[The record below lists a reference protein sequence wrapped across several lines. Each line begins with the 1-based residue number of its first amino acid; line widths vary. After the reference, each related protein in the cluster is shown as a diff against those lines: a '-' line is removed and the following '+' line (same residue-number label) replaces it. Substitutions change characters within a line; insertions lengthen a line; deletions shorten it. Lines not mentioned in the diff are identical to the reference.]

1 MRRLLPTLALLLV
14 ACGPQGDAFN
24 EPADGEPVLV
34 RGWGGPGG
42 RGARRPFTH
51 TVEVEQADGVEFE
64 LPDPAASITGL
75 VLMNVDSK
83 PAESAGGRTL
93 YHQEFQLKAPKPG
106 TYLIPGVEG
115 PWRRGDEVGTA
126 GSGPILVEAKRTGG
140 TEEAGDD
147 VLRDLKA
154 VAAPDPN
161 RRRSTPADW
170 PSPCCCCSA
179 RGWPGGAQREADLP
193 PPTPPW
199 EVARHD
205 LKRLERS
212 GAADAP
218 DQGPFAFEV
227 SAILRRYLEARFG
240 FTAYRMTTP
249 EVLRAPPTELA
260 RDLQVENAIR
270 TVLEASDRVKF
281 AGEPVPRAELDSW
294 SAACASSSTRP
305 PPPTEEDTHERLECL
320 ALRQPRAARPRR
332 AARANRLCR
341 PPRPRP
347 GPLRF
352 SSRPRAR
359 GPGRPT
365 GAAPAA
371 PPPPPCR
378 RPVPAGGGRRGPRA
392 ASSRRR
398 SCPRGST
405 SPWSSTR
412 PSRCGPWTSTLKTR
426 HRLQVVKKVVNDFI
440 GRRVNDRIGLVVF
453 GEEALIQCPHTT
465 DYGVLRQTLAAVKR
479 GMAGNTAI
487 GNA

>member
-1 MRRLLPTLALLLV
+1 MRRLLPTFALLLM

-34 RGWGGPGG
+34 RGWVDRADVVPG
-42 RGARRPFTH
+42 RPFTY
-51 TVEVEQADGVEFE
+51 TAEVEQADGVEFE

-161 RRRSTPADW
+161 RTPIYAGGLALAVLLLLGAWLARRRA
-170 PSPCCCCSA
+170 A
-179 RGWPGGAQREADLP
+179 EADLP

-218 DQGPFAFEV
+218 DL
-227 SAILRRYLEARFG
+227 S
-240 FTAYRMTTP
+240 
-249 EVLRAPPTELA
+249 
-260 RDLQVENAIR
+260 
-270 TVLEASDRVKF
+270 
-281 AGEPVPRAELDSW
+281 
-294 SAACASSSTRP
+294 
-305 PPPTEEDTHERLECL
+305 
-320 ALRQPRAARPRR
+320 
-332 AARANRLCR
+332 
-341 PPRPRP
+341 
-347 GPLRF
+347 
-352 SSRPRAR
+352 
-359 GPGRPT
+359 
-365 GAAPAA
+365 
-371 PPPPPCR
+371 
-378 RPVPAGGGRRGPRA
+378 
-392 ASSRRR
+392 
-398 SCPRGST
+398 
-405 SPWSSTR
+405 
-412 PSRCGPWTSTLKTR
+412 
-426 HRLQVVKKVVNDFI
+426 
-440 GRRVNDRIGLVVF
+440 
-453 GEEALIQCPHTT
+453 LIH
-465 DYGVLRQTLAAVKR
+465 
-479 GMAGNTAI
+479 I
-487 GNA
+487 